1 MRILSFFKQY
11 LFHNHTPRQTVAKN
25 MFWLLVWEVSYK
37 VIQAALTFFLAYSI
51 WKEQFGIYSYITSVI
66 WTLILIVD
74 YNLIQTSIRSVKQWF
89 LSSNE
94 TIKASIQIKL
104 LLSLVWVIIVF
115 CIPIRS
121 WFFWLLLLYY
131 GYSFFSNSA
140 AYLRSCYR
148 HNEEM
153 EKESFLKT
161 IGWYILLFISW
172 GILLITRSLELF
184 IRWLFIAWVLDLLI
198 TWLFI
203 RKKHLSW
210 WLLPNNRQSIRN
222 LLYYWFPL
230 AISSFLVS
238 LYINADQ
245 ILLWYYGYNEWLWI
259 YSFAYKITLLFTTFS
274 WALFAAIFPQTNSTI
289 AVNNSKAIFRQ
300 WAVTI
305 LSRNSLIISFL
316 MICTYLLNLFWW
328 SIFWE
333 YSPALWVL
341 QILRLY
347 CLLEPLWH
355 WWYTILISLK
365 KDKINLLFLAIT
377 ALINIIGNIIFIPHY
392 GYIASA
398 WTTVFSYFTY
408 TLLCFITINQ
418 WLPTMSKE

>member
-1 MRILSFFKQY
+1 MHYLKLFKKH
-11 LFHNHTPRQTVAKN
+11 LFHNHTPKQTVVKN
-25 MFWLLVWEVSYK
+25 TFWLLIWDISYK
-37 VIQAALTFFLAYSI
+37 LIQAALTFFLAYSI
-51 WKEQFGIYSYITSVI
+51 WKEQFGLYSYITSVI
-66 WTLILIVD
+66 WTLIFIVD

-89 LSSNE
+89 LSIHE

-104 LLSLVWVIIVF
+104 LLSLIWLSLAFLV
-115 CIPIRS
+115 PIQS
-121 WFFWLLLLYY
+121 EFVWLLVLYY
-131 GYSFFSNSA
+131 GYSLFSNSA
-140 AYLRSCYR
+140 TYLRSCYR
-148 HNEEM
+148 FHEEM
-153 EKESFLKT
+153 EKESLLKT
-161 IGWYILLFISW
+161 IGWWILLAVSW
-172 GILLITRSLELF
+172 SILFATQSLSLF
-184 IRWLFIAWVLDLLI
+184 IRWLFIAWMVDFLI

-203 RKKHLSW
+203 KKKYISW
-210 WLLPNNRQSIRN
+210 WVFSYNRQTIRN
-222 LLYYWFPL
+222 LLSYWFPL

-245 ILLWYYGYNEWLWI
+245 ILLWYYGHNEWLWI

-274 WALFAAIFPQTNSTI
+274 WALFAAIFPKSNSI
-289 AVNNSKAIFRQ
+289 IGINNSKTIFRQ
-300 WAVTI
+300 WFIAI
-305 LSRNSLIISFL
+305 LSRNSIIIAWL
-316 MICTYLLNLFWW
+316 MICTYILNQFWW
-328 SIFWE
+328 TILWE

-355 WWYTILISLK
+355 WWYIILISLK

-408 TLLCFITINQ
+408 TLLCFITLNQ
-418 WLPTMSKE
+418 WILMTSKE

>member
-104 LLSLVWVIIVF
+104 LLSLVWLIIVF

-203 RKKHLSW
+203 RKKHISW
-210 WLLPNNRQSIRN
+210 WVFSYNRQTIRN
-222 LLYYWFPL
+222 LLSYWFPL
-230 AISSFLVS
+230 AVSSFLVS

-328 SIFWE
+328 NIFWE

>member
-203 RKKHLSW
+203 RKKHISW
-210 WLLPNNRQSIRN
+210 WVFSYNRQTIRN
-222 LLYYWFPL
+222 LLSYWFPL
-230 AISSFLVS
+230 AVSSFLVS

-328 SIFWE
+328 NIFWE

-347 CLLEPLWH
+347 CLIEPLWH